1 MKRGLHWAI
10 DQNALNF
17 LNDLRTFFHSLVK
30 IVFVEI
36 CLFSNSWLFDTP
48 LIYFFSTSS
57 SQPKPILQQPTS
69 ISPSK
74 SAKKKKKGKDSATSS
89 EEERWLDAIESGK
102 LEEVGLFII
111 VQVYF

>member
-1 MKRGLHWAI
+1 MHILSFIGKDSFCRYAYFQTACYLIHHWFI
-10 DQNALNF
+10 
-17 LNDLRTFFHSLVK
+17 
-30 IVFVEI
+30 
-36 CLFSNSWLFDTP
+36 
-48 LIYFFSTSS
+48 FFSTSS

-69 ISPSK
+69 VSPSK

-102 LEEVGLFII
+102 LEEVGLSIM